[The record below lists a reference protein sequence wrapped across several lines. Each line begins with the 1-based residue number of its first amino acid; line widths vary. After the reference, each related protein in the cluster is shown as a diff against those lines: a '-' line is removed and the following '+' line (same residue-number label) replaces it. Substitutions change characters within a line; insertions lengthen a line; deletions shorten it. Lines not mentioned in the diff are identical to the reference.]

1 MTCSGPLGGSNKR
14 PSRRQKRG
22 VSCEDTCCHK
32 EVCLSNW
39 DQCSHPLR
47 LTRRLQDILTTDMC
61 EGKYL
66 ASLKPPPP
74 HTPSLSLTQFAWM
87 CYDRLRTPSQASRT
101 PTGKKN
107 RGWLGLLI
115 GGEKYLWHLL
125 ATTRYMLC
133 LLCIQSLRRTAVLYG
148 QRAVPLPKFF
158 IFLFKYVGWLIVL
171 QRKLTRTVFF

>member
-66 ASLKPPPP
+66 ASLKHPPPP
-74 HTPSLSLTQFAWM
+74 PLSPWRSSHECVMIAYAPL
-87 CYDRLRTPSQASRT
+87 LKQAVPRQ
-101 PTGKKN
+101 GKKTW
-107 RGWLGLLI
+107 GWLGLLI

-148 QRAVPLPKFF
+148 QWTVPLPKFF